1 MGPVITAVGEN
12 IKQTQLSGLGGGR
25 SERRQRQRQRLLS
38 DFIMTTQLLIS
49 LTMTRSGQLPLSV
62 ELLPT
67 F

>member
-1 MGPVITAVGEN
+1 MGPVITVVGEN
-12 IKQTQLSGLGGGR
+12 IKQTQLSGLGGRR
-25 SERRQRQRQRLLS
+25 SERRLRQRLLS

>member
-1 MGPVITAVGEN
+1 MGPVITVVGEN

-25 SERRQRQRQRLLS
+25 SERRQRQRLLS

>member
-1 MGPVITAVGEN
+1 MGPVITVVGEN

-25 SERRQRQRQRLLS
+25 SERRLRQRLLS

>member
-1 MGPVITAVGEN
+1 MIGPVISVVSEE
-12 IKQTQLSGLGGGR
+12 IKETQLRGIGGGR
-25 SERRQRQRQRLLS
+25 SERTQRLLS

-49 LTMTRSGQLPLSV
+49 LATTRSGQLPLSV

>member
-1 MGPVITAVGEN
+1 MGPVITVVGEN

-25 SERRQRQRQRLLS
+25 SERRQRQRLIS

>member
-1 MGPVITAVGEN
+1 MGPVITVVGEN
-12 IKQTQLSGLGGGR
+12 IKQMQLSGLGGGR
-25 SERRQRQRQRLLS
+25 SERRQRQRLLS

>member
-1 MGPVITAVGEN
+1 MGPVITVVGEN

-25 SERRQRQRQRLLS
+25 SERRLLS

>member
-1 MGPVITAVGEN
+1 MIGPVITVVSEK
-12 IKQTQLSGLGGGR
+12 IKETQLSGIGGGR
-25 SERRQRQRQRLLS
+25 GERMQRLLS

-49 LTMTRSGQLPLSV
+49 LTTTRSGQLPLSV